1 MSGSAACLKFS
12 TVHKGARRASAA
24 RGARTQR
31 RKVVYIGRVFSISR
45 EARRLPNGRTTQVD
59 VIKHP
64 GAALIVPFLDQE
76 RVVFLRQFRPVLN
89 DYLFELPAGTR
100 DRKETLPMCARR
112 ELVEEAG
119 FTAERLELLGKIHPA
134 PGYSTE
140 TIFVY
145 GAYGLK
151 KSASPCDPDEVFTR
165 RVMTKTLVRRL
176 FGAGRITDA
185 KTIAALALCG
195 WL

>member
-1 MSGSAACLKFS
+1 MSGSAPCLKFS

-24 RGARTQR
+24 RGVPARR
-31 RKVVYIGRVFSISR
+31 RKVVYLGRVFSISR
-45 EARRLPNGRTTQVD
+45 EARRLPTGRTTHVD

-64 GAALIVPFLDQE
+64 GAALIVPFLDQD

-119 FTAERLELLGKIHPA
+119 FTAKNIKLLGKIHPA

-145 GAYGLK
+145 RADGLRECP
-151 KSASPCDPDEVFTR
+151 SSCDPDEVFTK
-165 RVMTKTLVRRL
+165 RVMTKAAVRRL
-176 FGAGRITDA
+176 FRAGRITDA